1 MRIKGSNK
9 SDVLRGTASSDS
21 IEGGRGN
28 DFLDGGAG
36 DDSLVG
42 GAGADQ
48 FVLRSGGGH
57 EVVTDFNPAE
67 GDRVLFDYGSYSDVL
82 YFGQLHDGLSWE
94 NPIGTA
100 TFTVSATDYN
110 GDGKVDTLITANNDS
125 VVLLG
130 WSPDELWGWSLMGG

>member
-9 SDVLRGTASSDS
+9 ADIMAGTASSDL
-21 IEGGRGN
+21 ILGGRGN

-36 DDSLVG
+36 NDTLTG
-42 GAGADQ
+42 GDGADK

-57 EVVTDFNPAE
+57 DVVTDFNPAA

-82 YFGQLHDGLSWE
+82 YFGQLHDGLSFS
-94 NPIGTA
+94 NYTGTA
-100 TFTVSATDYN
+100 TFSVSATDYN
-110 GDGKVDTLITANNDS
+110 NDGITDTMISVNDDS
-125 VVLLG
+125 IVLLG